1 MDPQVE
7 IRGCRSRKELQEVVE
22 LCDEAFDDTAREYFE
37 RHMFKDGTISQ
48 EDTRVL
54 VRGGSIVSS
63 VQVFPRTI
71 YMGEKKVRMGGIGN
85 VATLPSE
92 RKKGYAEQVMRDA
105 MEFMRQKGF
114 LVSLLTTTINDYY
127 KRFGFQTLNRRLVK
141 TDVIPRQ
148 DQSHIEVFDFSRDAA
163 QVMRLY
169 DSDNAKNT
177 GPIVRDA
184 DYWRSQI
191 DFCGEDPKLFL
202 VWRDGEE
209 ILGYVRGRKET
220 GSTKILE
227 YAFANGREEIP
238 RALFADLAYRAGQP
252 KLDVF
257 VSRTENKRLSL
268 LQSRQSEVDTYFMAA
283 FFGDG
288 IDDRTREGIL
298 THNDFTFWL
307 TDYF

>member
-1 MDPQVE
+1 MDPLVE
-7 IRGCRSRKELQEVVE
+7 IRGCRSRQELQAVVE

-54 VRGGSIVSS
+54 VRGGKIVSS

-71 YMGEKKVRMGGIGN
+71 YIGEKKVRMGGIGN

-92 RKKGYAEQVMRDA
+92 RKRGYAELVIRDA
-105 MEFMRQKGF
+105 MEYMRRKGF
-114 LVSLLTTTINDYY
+114 QVSLLTTTINGYY
-127 KRFGFQTLNRRLVK
+127 KRFGFQTLDRQLVK
-141 TDVIPRQ
+141 IDVPPRE
-148 DQSHIEVFDFSRDAA
+148 DQSHTEVFDSSRDAA

-169 DSDNAKNT
+169 DNYNAAST

-191 DFCGEDPKLFL
+191 DFCGEDAKLFL

-220 GSTKILE
+220 ESTKILE
-227 YAFANGREEIP
+227 YAFADGREEIA
-238 RALFADLAYRAGQP
+238 RALFADLTFRTERP
-252 KLDVF
+252 KVEVF
-257 VSRTENKRLSL
+257 VSRNEKKRLTFLHSG
-268 LQSRQSEVDTYFMAA
+268 QFEIDTFFMAA
-283 FFGDG
+283 LVGGG
-288 IDDRTREGIL
+288 IDDRTMEVIL
-298 THNDFTFWL
+298 PQSDFTFWL